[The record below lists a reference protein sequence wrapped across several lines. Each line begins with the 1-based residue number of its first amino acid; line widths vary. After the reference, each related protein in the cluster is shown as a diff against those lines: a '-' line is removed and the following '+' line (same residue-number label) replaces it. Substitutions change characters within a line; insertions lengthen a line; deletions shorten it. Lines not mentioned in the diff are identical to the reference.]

1 MDYREDYIDLRQQ
14 RDFGQMLSAT
24 FGIVRREFLP
34 LLKALVVLAGPFI
47 LAGLVVSVFVQIAA
61 IETAQAMLSLPQ
73 DDPMAIFKTAMGATG
88 AGFGLTIL
96 ATVIGM
102 ASNFAIAWT
111 GYEYVRLYMERGEGN
126 ISVGDV
132 ARAIGNDF
140 GVLLGTSFLS
150 SIMIVIG
157 LIFCILPGIYLLVPM
172 SFFVVGRIMQRGI
185 SLGDSFSQAFEL
197 TKERFWV
204 SLLTMA
210 LVGIILL
217 AVGYALSIPLNNYTE
232 EIQYVGVEA
241 FDKMHAL
248 LLALLNGFTSLLGV
262 LPAIAAVVIYVGA
275 REYHRADSLYD
286 EVEGMDMEQDDDGY
300 RSPGADSNYGYGNDG
315 NDDSDDDARRQSSS
329 SGDDSSEHDSSDDDA
344 DRWKGPGRSGNDD
357 DDRTS

>member
-24 FGIVRREFLP
+24 FGILRREFVP
-34 LLKALVVLAGPFI
+34 ILKALVVLAGPFI
-47 LAGLVVSVFVQIAA
+47 LAGIIISVFVQIAA
-61 IETAQAMLSLPQ
+61 IETAQAMLNMPQ
-73 DDPMAIFKTAMGATG
+73 DDPMAILQAAFGAAG
-88 AGFGLTIL
+88 AGFGLTML
-96 ATVIGM
+96 AAGIGM
-102 ASNFAIAWT
+102 ATNFAIAWT

-157 LIFCILPGIYLLVPM
+157 LLFCILPGIYLLVPM
-172 SFFVVGRIMQRGI
+172 SFLVVGRIMQRGI
-185 SLGDSFSQAFEL
+185 SLGDGFSQAFEF

-210 LVGIILL
+210 LIGIILM

-232 EIQYVGVEA
+232 EIQYSGLEA

-262 LPAIAAVVIYVGA
+262 LPAIAAVVLYVAA

-286 EVEGMDMEQDDDGY
+286 EVEGMNMDQDDEDYRASDADY
-300 RSPGADSNYGYGNDG
+300 RSGYNNDNSDDDDNDSRWQSPSS
-315 NDDSDDDARRQSSS
+315 NDDS
-329 SGDDSSEHDSSDDDA
+329 SGDDA
-344 DRWKGPGRSGNDD
+344 DRWKGPGAADD
-357 DDRTS
+357 DDNDKTH